1 MFLQSG
7 ASVSVP
13 VNLSEPVVAVAVGAR
28 QEDAP
33 AEASEGEDEE
43 EEEEEEQV
51 EEKPKPICMDGK
63 TYVRCFKEA
72 VKEALG
78 DRFEEEVT
86 KMHEWKDYVKAYGE
100 DLNTQRVY
108 WERLRESK
116 GLTSETLDRCRGLI
130 NWQMNYSH
138 ARDED
143 MCTSS
148 FKRLLEHP
156 IERQVGLFTFMVG
169 LETCRKQTMAGL
181 VCMTNFGSLHHEV
194 ENIEALV
201 SAGSSSASGGKG
213 AQENLFAKSTLK
225 LGISQGIVKSAF
237 KDPRIFLTD
246 KNSVLDTL
254 CALPTWR
261 GDVAP
266 DAKVNVYSL

>member
-13 VNLSEPVVAVAVGAR
+13 VNLSEPVVAVAVGACE
-28 QEDAP
+28 EDAP
-33 AEASEGEDEE
+33 AEASEGEDED
-43 EEEEEEQV
+43 EEEEEQV

-100 DLNTQRVY
+100 DLDTQRVY

-156 IERQVGLFTFMVG
+156 IERQLGLFTFMVG

-213 AQENLFAKSTLK
+213 AQENLFAKSALK
-225 LGISQGIVKSAF
+225 MEIAQAVSIFGF
-237 KDPRIFLTD
+237 KDPRLFCSD
-246 KNSVLDTL
+246 KNSIIDAI
-254 CALPTWR
+254 CALPTFR
-261 GDVAP
+261 GTIAP
-266 DAKVNVYSL
+266 AVKVCLYSFL